1 MPPTTPGTGDAR
13 RVVVGASVA
22 LAALLVSAA
31 LLLRWLT
38 HRNHEPLFS
47 ADQVFLRTGI
57 GALIGAV
64 LASTNAVLVA
74 RLSAFARVRRLAHH
88 AVEGIEP
95 RWHTILVV
103 ALAAG
108 IGEEI
113 FFRGALDP
121 LAGRW
126 LTAAAFVALHGALR
140 IRDRNGL
147 AFAVFL
153 YAASVGL
160 SALNAWKGLEA
171 AMAAHACYDLVMLV
185 WLVKGAASPR
195 YH

>member
-1 MPPTTPGTGDAR
+1 MQSTTPGTGDAR
-13 RVVVGASVA
+13 RVVVGASLA
-22 LAALLVSAA
+22 LAIFLVAA
-31 LLLRWLT
+31 AWLVRWLS
-38 HRNHEPLFS
+38 HRSMATLFS
-47 ADQVFLRTGI
+47 LDALALRTGI
-57 GALIGAV
+57 GLAIGIL
-64 LASTNAVLVA
+64 LASINAILVT
-74 RLSAFARVRRLAHH
+74 RLPAFARGRHLAHH

-95 RWHTILVV
+95 RWHTILLV

-121 LAGRW
+121 VAGRW
-126 LTAAAFVALHGALR
+126 ITGVIFVALHGALR
-140 IRDRNGL
+140 IRSRSSL
-147 AFAVFL
+147 AFAAFL

-160 SALNAWKGLEA
+160 SALNAWQGLEA
-171 AMAAHACYDLVMLV
+171 AMAAHACYDLVMLL

>member
-1 MPPTTPGTGDAR
+1 MQPTTPGTGDAR
-13 RVVVGASVA
+13 RVVVGASAA

-64 LASTNAVLVA
+64 LASTNAALVA
-74 RLSAFARVRRLAHH
+74 RLSTFARVRRLAHH

-95 RWHTILVV
+95 RWHTILMV

-108 IGEEI
+108 IGEEV

-121 LAGRW
+121 VTGRW
-126 LTAAAFVALHGALR
+126 ITGVIFVALHGALR
-140 IRDRNGL
+140 IRDRSAL
-147 AFAVFL
+147 AFAAFL
-153 YAASVGL
+153 YLASLGL
-160 SALNAWKGLEA
+160 SAINAWQGLECA
-171 AMAAHACYDLVMLV
+171 ISAHAAYDLAMLA
-185 WLVKGAASPR
+185 WLVQGAAKPR
-195 YH
+195 L

>member
-1 MPPTTPGTGDAR
+1 MQPTTPGSGDAR
-13 RVVVGASVA
+13 RVVAGA
-22 LAALLVSAA
+22 SAA
-31 LLLRWLT
+31 LAVLLVIAAFMLRWIT
-38 HRNHEPLFS
+38 HRNHVPFFESEHVLGRVVIGS
-47 ADQVFLRTGI
+47 VI
-57 GALIGAV
+57 GAA
-64 LASTNAVLVA
+64 LASANAALVA
-74 RLSAFARVRRLAHH
+74 RLSAFARLRRLAHH

-95 RWHTILVV
+95 RWHTVIVV
-103 ALAAG
+103 ALSAG
-108 IGEEI
+108 VGEEV

-160 SALNAWKGLEA
+160 SALNRWNGLECA
-171 AMAAHACYDLVMLV
+171 ISAHASYDLVMLI
-185 WLVKGAASPR
+185 WLVQGAAKPR
-195 YH
+195 L